1 LQTPKIETSLVDIIE
16 QKKKNTNQYSFN
28 KGNKLAFH
36 KRKILFDDIP
46 EEENE
51 EKPIFN
57 IDNKENVKYIQ
68 DIIDLNENQIEK
80 NQQDY
85 INFMNKKQF
94 ENYNYNNNLQ
104 NQNTFFP
111 KINSKKKINYS
122 RSVDNIN
129 NNNYQKKFVFPP
141 IKHEITNPDLYFKKA
156 NGDFYK
162 YRAES
167 KKYLDYNQKILE
179 NQNKYNKTDNINVN
193 PFNNSSSS
201 SSLGKS
207 NLVYNTILN
216 PCPNF
221 SYNKYFEKQIL
232 GMNNV
237 NNNYNYSRG
246 NYYN

>member
-1 LQTPKIETSLVDIIE
+1 MQTPKIETSLVDIIE

-111 KINSKKKINYS
+111 KINSKKMYYS

-201 SSLGKS
+201 ASLGRS

-216 PCPNF
+216 PIPNF
-221 SYNKYFEKQIL
+221 SYNKYFEKEIF

-237 NNNYNYSRG
+237 NNNNNNNYPRI
-246 NYYN
+246 NYE

>member
-1 LQTPKIETSLVDIIE
+1 MQTPKIETSLVDIIE

-46 EEENE
+46 EEDNE

-193 PFNNSSSS
+193 PFNNSSSY
-201 SSLGKS
+201 SSLGRS

-216 PCPNF
+216 PIPNF
-221 SYNKYFEKQIL
+221 SYNKYFEKKIL

-237 NNNYNYSRG
+237 NNNNNNYPRI
-246 NYYN
+246 NYE